1 MGPIKALFT
10 SAQNTRSLAVTEEV
24 FLFWSKQCS
33 SIFYSLLSPNLWINM
48 DHMCKIFNIDGR
60 LFTTHSL
67 TYFNHYQIRW
77 LHKGNHYTNKFDLVI
92 LYVRHK
98 YYLENCVVRNNID
111 LLFIEKSG
119 FVTSLSHPYI
129 HMYQTNTLLL
139 CNRYYICMYNINRNC
154 AIMSASLA
162 YLKRVRAGLPFGG
175 NWKK

>member
-1 MGPIKALFT
+1 
-10 SAQNTRSLAVTEEV
+10 
-24 FLFWSKQCS
+24 
-33 SIFYSLLSPNLWINM
+33 
-48 DHMCKIFNIDGR
+48 MCKIFNIDGR

-162 YLKRVRAGLPFGG
+162 YLKRIRAGLHFGG
-175 NWKK
+175 HWKK